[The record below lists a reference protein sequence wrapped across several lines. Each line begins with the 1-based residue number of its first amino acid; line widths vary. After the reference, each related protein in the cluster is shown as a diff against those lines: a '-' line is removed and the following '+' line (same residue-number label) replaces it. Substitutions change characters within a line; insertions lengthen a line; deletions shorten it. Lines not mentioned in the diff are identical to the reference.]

1 MVSTKMALYLG
12 FQHQVCKYLAWIDCI
27 RGQISKQKWV
37 PFFVPPNIE
46 DKFKMAS
53 TEYTNDSHFE
63 VSKSLLLIFDLV

>member
-37 PFFVPPNIE
+37 PFMYNIFE
-46 DKFKMAS
+46 DKFKMAA
-53 TEYTNDSHFE
+53 TEYTNDRHFE
-63 VSKSLLLIFDLV
+63 ISKSLLLICDLV